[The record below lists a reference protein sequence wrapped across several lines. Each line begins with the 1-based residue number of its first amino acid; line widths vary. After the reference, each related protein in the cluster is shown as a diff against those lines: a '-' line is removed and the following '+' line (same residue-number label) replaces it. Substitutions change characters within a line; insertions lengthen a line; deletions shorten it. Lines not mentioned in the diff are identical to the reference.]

1 MKYVDVLFL
10 NKKQLKKLSRK
21 ERKDYSETETRYIRF
36 QSPLLTGMIR
46 HIENAHEFNRAQHKL
61 DEDHLIETYEK
72 VINTNYSKIK
82 KKEKKVDKIPVVR
95 ETPVVREE
103 RTVEKKTKFVFHGMF
118 AMCVFCILVT
128 FFGYMEPWQRSFG
141 AFVQL
146 SILMFGGFLP
156 MIITEHHIV
165 NEKVGLLE
173 FLTNTKK
180 GAIIFLIVWAIGMLV
195 LSQLVGN
202 FWK

>member
-46 HIENAHEFNRAQHKL
+46 HIENAHEFNKFQHKL
-61 DEDHLIETYEK
+61 DEDYLIETYEK

-82 KKEKKVDKIPVVR
+82 KKEKKEDKIPVVR

-103 RTVEKKTKFVFHGMF
+103 RIVETNSGMKKIYPSTISLLYPIV
-118 AMCVFCILVT
+118 AMIYIAMKIPEVLVIL
-128 FFGYMEPWQRSFG
+128 GYG
-141 AFVQL
+141 
-146 SILMFGGFLP
+146 
-156 MIITEHHIV
+156 
-165 NEKVGLLE
+165 
-173 FLTNTKK
+173 
-180 GAIIFLIVWAIGMLV
+180 
-195 LSQLVGN
+195 LSQLGYVMFFAGVYKGTFLVFNLDKRLQVFVSAVVCVGMGFIFIN
-202 FWK
+202 AK

>member
-1 MKYVDVLFL
+1 MKYVEVLFL

-61 DEDHLIETYEK
+61 DEDYLIETYEK

-82 KKEKKVDKIPVVR
+82 KKEKKEDKIPVVR

-103 RTVEKKTKFVFHGMF
+103 RIVETNSGMKKIYPSTISLLYPIVSMIYIATK
-118 AMCVFCILVT
+118 I
-128 FFGYMEPWQRSFG
+128 P
-141 AFVQL
+141 
-146 SILMFGGFLP
+146 
-156 MIITEHHIV
+156 
-165 NEKVGLLE
+165 
-173 FLTNTKK
+173 
-180 GAIIFLIVWAIGMLV
+180 
-195 LSQLVGN
+195 
-202 FWK
+202 

>member
-1 MKYVDVLFL
+1 MKYVEVLFL

-82 KKEKKVDKIPVVR
+82 KKEKKEDKIPVVR

-103 RTVEKKTKFVFHGMF
+103 RIVEKNNGMKKIYPSTISLLYPIVAMIYIATKIPEVP
-118 AMCVFCILVT
+118 VIL
-128 FFGYMEPWQRSFG
+128 GYG
-141 AFVQL
+141 
-146 SILMFGGFLP
+146 
-156 MIITEHHIV
+156 
-165 NEKVGLLE
+165 
-173 FLTNTKK
+173 
-180 GAIIFLIVWAIGMLV
+180 
-195 LSQLVGN
+195 LSQLGYVMIFAGVYKGTFLVFNLDKRIQVFVSAIVCVGMGFMFIN
-202 FWK
+202 AK